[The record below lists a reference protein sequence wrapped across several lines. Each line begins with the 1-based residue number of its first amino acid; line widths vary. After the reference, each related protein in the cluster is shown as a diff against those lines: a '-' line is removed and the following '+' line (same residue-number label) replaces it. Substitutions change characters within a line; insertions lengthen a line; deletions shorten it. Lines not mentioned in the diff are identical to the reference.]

1 MMLSGWK
8 RKYSSMAISEG
19 QIKGLIAVCLTLAII
34 PFFIFFCSL
43 FISYKAPAFTDQ
55 LDNSLA
61 VEVVENDQPKGIYFV
76 GSETSSGQLLKT
88 AGIGEFSFPEFKL
101 KDGMKIMINSA
112 SGNQNVVVAKISS
125 AERLALGMPLD
136 INQVVEDD
144 LLLVKGIGE
153 ATAEKILDLRN
164 KLGRFR
170 NIEQLMEIKGIKE
183 KKLAEIR
190 KYLYVEKQH
199 K

>member
-1 MMLSGWK
+1 MLSGSK
-8 RKYSSMAISEG
+8 RKNSSMTISEG

-34 PFFIFFCSL
+34 PFFISLYSL

-61 VEVVENDQPKGIYFV
+61 IEVMENDQPKGIYFV
-76 GSETSSGQLLKT
+76 GSETSSGQLFKT
-88 AGIGEFSFPEFKL
+88 AGIREFLYPDFKL
-101 KDGMKIMINSA
+101 NDGMKIMINSA

-136 INQVVEDD
+136 INQVTEDE
-144 LLLVKGIGE
+144 LLLITGIGQ
-153 ATAEKILDLRN
+153 ATAEKILDLRQ

-170 NIEQLMEIKGIKE
+170 DIKQLMEIKGIKE

-190 KYLYVEKQH
+190 KYLYVEKRQ

>member
-1 MMLSGWK
+1 MIFFE
-8 RKYSSMAISEG
+8 R

-34 PFFIFFCSL
+34 PFSIFLYSS

-61 VEVVENDQPKGIYFV
+61 VEVVVNDQPKGIYFV
-76 GSETSSGQLLKT
+76 SSETSSGQLLKT
-88 AGIGEFSFPEFKL
+88 AGIGEFSFPDFKL
-101 KDGMKIMINSA
+101 KDGMKIMINST

-136 INQVVEDD
+136 INQVTEDD

-153 ATAEKILDLRN
+153 ATAKKILDLRN

-190 KYLYVEKQH
+190 KYLYVEKQQ